1 MVPGKRSVRASD
13 GGDTSSSLPAKKL
26 IGESDTSEQRLPRMI
41 LGYPKEGL
49 FPRKL
54 ATRAARLVPACAA
67 CAAAQVQERLTDDF
81 CFISERKEVLLLP
94 TFCAPG
100 TALLEFSAQAGPC
113 RFCRFLLCFDAF
125 PLLCISKA
133 KHFECSSTSARSSTR
148 LSLGRILHPPPF
160 TGTDIYEPML
170 FRSHGTGPPPSAP
183 FPKARFCLRVG
194 DKGPLLRLFAHALSR
209 HPFNQQVFVV
219 ASDGSKD
226 PPNKAASSALEEI
239 ISIVAKNN
247 CSLCLRSVRL
257 DAFLHLPL
265 QQLLLKQLQGSA
277 LSWRGPGGSAPCA
290 GGATVPPSGLSLAD
304 KPHSVCPV
312 MGDSGGDGNSVA
324 LQNDGVMILKL
335 DRFTAQVLELDTW
348 MRPPHFTRKA
358 LPPGARYLK
367 VDVQQ
372 PAVLRHQRPPRQRT
386 LSRESQQLP
395 WTISSRTPCCL
406 PPSRL
411 YEQLQRSL
419 GSLQPLDLLIAAA
432 PPQSEAGNL
441 EARRKIA
448 QQVQT
453 LLREGGSLNATCH
466 LVHLQCRLSAYR
478 GGVTTMTQEAAEAA
492 AEAAA
497 TAAAAAAE
505 TAGREEEF
513 LLTPDLPVSHMPR
526 RLLLPD
532 WGELFAAAAAAAT
545 SKPPAPH
552 QSEEGVAKIVVRK
565 RMHRRAE
572 CRARSLR
579 ASQRAAKADSASVSS
594 RRSSS
599 SESGGS
605 LGASRQMPPLR
616 SDYLR
621 ALQLLHERQRQGRAR
636 KMQQRDKATPAAL
649 EHEDLTEEALQL
661 AAPPPFRELPPAEAL
676 VSAVS
681 EYLGCVAMDLPASVE
696 ECAWLR
702 EANRLTDPQEIHV
715 ASICGGLLHSTAVM
729 SAAEP
734 LCTWLLSQRPGAWVA
749 ISVVGAA
756 ETPAA
761 YIGQPH
767 GSDISGE
774 STLHLLLVA
783 EEAAEIRGMFLQTIA
798 GSDATTTLP

>member
-1 MVPGKRSVRASD
+1 MLLHLCALVDPYRKIDSV
-13 GGDTSSSLPAKKL
+13 
-26 IGESDTSEQRLPRMI
+26 
-41 LGYPKEGL
+41 
-49 FPRKL
+49 
-54 ATRAARLVPACAA
+54 
-67 CAAAQVQERLTDDF
+67 
-81 CFISERKEVLLLP
+81 
-94 TFCAPG
+94 
-100 TALLEFSAQAGPC
+100 
-113 RFCRFLLCFDAF
+113 
-125 PLLCISKA
+125 
-133 KHFECSSTSARSSTR
+133 
-148 LSLGRILHPPPF
+148 LSLFGTLHICLRYLQ
-160 TGTDIYEPML
+160 T
-170 FRSHGTGPPPSAP
+170 SHGTGPPPSAP

-239 ISIVAKNN
+239 ISIALRPLCSFLQVAKNN

-432 PPQSEAGNL
+432 RPRKVAAVRDNGACAAAPQSEAGNL
-441 EARRKIA
+441 EAR
-448 QQVQT
+448 
-453 LLREGGSLNATCH
+453 H
-466 LVHLQCRLSAYR
+466 
-478 GGVTTMTQEAAEAA
+478 
-492 AEAAA
+492 
-497 TAAAAAAE
+497 
-505 TAGREEEF
+505 
-513 LLTPDLPVSHMPR
+513 
-526 RLLLPD
+526 
-532 WGELFAAAAAAAT
+532 
-545 SKPPAPH
+545 
-552 QSEEGVAKIVVRK
+552 
-565 RMHRRAE
+565 
-572 CRARSLR
+572 
-579 ASQRAAKADSASVSS
+579 
-594 RRSSS
+594 
-599 SESGGS
+599 
-605 LGASRQMPPLR
+605 
-616 SDYLR
+616 YLR